1 MDYNKLLNVARFSP
15 VSIKFPNSWV
25 GHLPF
30 AKWIVESCS
39 PAVFVELGTH
49 SGNSYFAFCQSV
61 VECNLPTKC
70 YAVDTWQ
77 GDEQAGTYGE
87 DVFSQVNE
95 HNQHHYGNFSQL
107 IRSTF
112 DEASDYFSEKSI
124 DLLHIDGLH
133 TYEAVRHDFETWL
146 KKLAPGAVVLF
157 HDINVRERDFGV
169 WKLWE
174 ELQVEYV
181 NNLSFVHSNG
191 LGVLQLNDAEAG
203 EQIPWLRPDFQDKKL
218 LVDYFA
224 ALGQRQVERY
234 ESGELVRRVV
244 SLKQNHEQLV
254 SERDAHI
261 SNLIQHGKNL
271 EQLVSERDAHISN
284 LIQHGKNLEQLVS
297 ERDAH
302 ISNLIQHGKNLEQL
316 VFERD
321 ERIRS
326 LAQHATSLTQLVTKR
341 DGKVAN
347 LNRTITENE
356 QQKASL
362 FQLVA
367 EKDTM
372 IRERDTLI
380 RDLYALVNEK
390 EALLESV
397 LASKSW
403 QLTKPLRNLMLL
415 FKQPTIPASGG
426 NTVAA
431 TPPTEPQVEDAVP
444 SVTGPLVQVDEE
456 EALLDAEFYC
466 KAYPDVRGMDLL
478 NHYQRWG
485 RREGRLPH
493 APELF
498 AHDELDQ
505 FDPMKDTV
513 FVVSHEASRTGAPVL
528 ALNIAAALN
537 SKYNVVVLCL
547 KGGDLLDDF
556 RKTCSLVLEPIP
568 GKFEEQTLLAILD
581 PVLPLFNFKFAIVNS
596 IVSKFVLPALACH
609 FVPTL
614 CLVHEFASYIHPK
627 NTIREV
633 LFWAGRIVFS
643 AGLVYEDN
651 ARECEELRAGGY
663 VILPQG
669 KCVAPAHGEQADAAA
684 ARLAI
689 RKALRPDFL
698 PADTVLVLGAGSV
711 QMRKGVDLFIAC
723 AARVLALQPKKP
735 FRFVWVGSGF
745 NPEADLM
752 YSVYLQDQIDR
763 AGLADH
769 LLITGETP
777 EIDLVYSL
785 SDILLLSSRLDPLP
799 NVAIDA
805 MYQGLP
811 VVCFDRTT
819 GIADLLEENGLGQ
832 QCVIPYLDVEL
843 AAQRLV
849 TLIDHTEERIS
860 LGEKMREV
868 GRELFD
874 MRGYVQTLDGLA
886 GECAVLWDIEQEDFA
901 LIAEEQAIDKAFC
914 RSPTWAWLDDSEL
927 VRAYLRS
934 WSSGINRRKPFPG
947 FHPGVYFEHHGVDR
961 IGRNPLADFLRA
973 GRPTGPWLSDLI
985 EPLSSGQ
992 SQQQASLRC
1001 ALHVHVFFED
1011 LFVDIYER
1019 LTTQSV
1025 KLDLLISVPDVEVAD
1040 KVAAMTEGYTN
1051 GSVDIRLV
1059 PNRGRDIGPLLTEF
1073 SGVVLQHY
1081 DVIGHVHT
1089 KKSGDVKDA
1098 KIGQQWFAFLL
1109 ENLVGGQASMAS
1121 IILERMAGDG
1131 GLGLVYPDDPNFVGW
1146 NANRGQA
1153 EELALQLGDVALPG
1167 EHFNFPVGTMFWART
1182 QAIEPLLARQFT
1194 WDDYPEEPLPYDG
1207 TMLHAIERL
1216 LPAIASHRGYRQA
1229 LAHVP
1234 GVTR

>member
-1 MDYNKLLNVARFSP
+1 MDYNKLLNVALFSP
-15 VSIKFPNSWV
+15 VSIQFPNSWV

-30 AKWIVESCS
+30 AKWIIESCS

-49 SGNSYFAFCQSV
+49 SGNSYFSFCQSI

-87 DVFSQVNE
+87 DVFSQVNQ

-112 DEASDYFSEKSI
+112 DEAVRYFSDKSI

-133 TYEAVRHDFETWL
+133 TYEAVRHDFENWL

-181 NNLSFVHSNG
+181 NNLSFLHSNG
-191 LGVLQLNDAEAG
+191 LGVLQLNDAETG
-203 EQIPWLRPDFQDKKL
+203 KQIHWLRPDCQEKKL

-224 ALGQRQVERY
+224 SLGQRQIERY
-234 ESGELVRRVV
+234 ESGELLRRVA
-244 SLKQNHEQLV
+244 SLKQNLEQLV
-254 SERDAHI
+254 SERDVHI
-261 SNLIQHGKNL
+261 SNLTQHGKNL
-271 EQLVSERDAHISN
+271 EQLVSERDVHISN
-284 LIQHGKNLEQLVS
+284 LT
-297 ERDAH
+297 
-302 ISNLIQHGKNLEQL
+302 QHGKNLEQL

-321 ERIRS
+321 ERIRR
-326 LAQHATSLTQLVTKR
+326 LAQHATNLTQLVAKR
-341 DGKVAN
+341 DEKVGS
-347 LNRTITENE
+347 LNRTQTEAE
-356 QQKASL
+356 KQKSSL

-390 EALLESV
+390 EELLESV

-403 QLTKPLRNLMLL
+403 QLTKPLRNLMLFL
-415 FKQPTIPASGG
+415 KQPTIPAAGET
-426 NTVAA
+426 TVAA
-431 TPPTEPQVEDAVP
+431 TTPTEPQAEDTVHP
-444 SVTGPLVQVDEE
+444 VTGPQVQVDEE
-456 EALLDAEFYC
+456 ESLLDAEFYC

-478 NHYQRWG
+478 NHYQQWG

-498 AHDELDQ
+498 ARDELDR

-513 FVVSHEASRTGAPVL
+513 LVVSHEASRTGAPVL

-537 SKYNVVVLCL
+537 SRYNVVVLCL

-581 PVLPLFNFKFAIVNS
+581 PILPLFNLKFAIVNS

-669 KCVAPAHGEQADAAA
+669 KCVAPAHGERADAAA

-689 RKALRPDFL
+689 RKTLRPDFL

-723 AARVLALQPKKP
+723 ATRVLALQPKKP
-735 FRFVWVGSGF
+735 FRFVWVGGGF

-763 AGLADH
+763 AGLTDY

-819 GIADLLEENGLGQ
+819 GIADLLKENGLGE

-849 TLIDHTEERIS
+849 TLIDHTDERIS

-874 MRGYVQTLDGLA
+874 MQGYVQTLEGLA

-934 WSSGINRRKPFPG
+934 WTSGINRRKPFPG

-973 GRPTGPWLSDLI
+973 GRPPGPWLTEVIDPSSSARTLWDA
-985 EPLSSGQ
+985 PLR
-992 SQQQASLRC
+992 A
-1001 ALHVHVFFED
+1001 ALHIHVFF
-1011 LFVDIYER
+1011 VDIFAEIYDR
-1019 LTTQSV
+1019 LSSQSLP
-1025 KLDLLISVPDVEVAD
+1025 LDLLISVPGNEAAEN
-1040 KVAAMTEGYTN
+1040 VAAWTDGYAN
-1051 GSVDIRLV
+1051 GTVDIRQV

-1073 SGVVLQHY
+1073 SKPILQNY
-1081 DVIGHVHT
+1081 DVIGHLHT

-1098 KIGQQWFAFLL
+1098 KIGQQWFTFLL
-1109 ENLVGGQASMAS
+1109 ENLVGGQSPMAS
-1121 IILERMAGDG
+1121 IILDRMARDEK
-1131 GLGLVYPDDPNFVGW
+1131 LGLIFPDDPNFVGW

-1153 EELALQLGDVALPG
+1153 EKLALHLGDVALPG

-1182 QAIEPLLARQFT
+1182 QAIEPLLSRQFT
-1194 WDDYPEEPLPYDG
+1194 WDEYPEEPLPYDG

-1216 LPAIASHRGYRQA
+1216 LPAIASHRGYRHA
-1229 LAHVP
+1229 LTNVP